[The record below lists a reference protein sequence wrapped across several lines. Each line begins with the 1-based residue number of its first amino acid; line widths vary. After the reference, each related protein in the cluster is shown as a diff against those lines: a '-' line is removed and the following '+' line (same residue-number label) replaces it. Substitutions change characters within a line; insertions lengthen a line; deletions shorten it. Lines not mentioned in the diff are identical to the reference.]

1 MFSTL
6 RNSKG
11 FTLVEL
17 AIVLVIIG
25 ILLGAVLKGQELINN
40 AKIKRVYSQYRE
52 VYAAILTYQDR
63 FGALPGDDNTTGLA
77 TRWNPPTYYTAGT
90 GSGTINGGTTTT
102 MFTCAAATA
111 TETCGMWD
119 HLRRAGILSGPLDG
133 TNPRNPFGGT
143 VGMAYVTLGG
153 APGVALLTNWI
164 GMSNVPTNLAQSIDT
179 QYDDGNAMTGDIRA
193 LAAYAAGSS
202 TPISIFIKY

>member
-40 AKIKRVYSQYRE
+40 ARLKRVYSQYRE

-63 FGALPGDDNTTGLA
+63 YGAMPGDDNTTGLA
-77 TRWNPPTYYTAGT
+77 TRWVPPTYYTAGT
-90 GSGTINGGTTTT
+90 GNGQINGGTTAS

-111 TETCGMWD
+111 TETCAMWD
-119 HLRRAGILSGPLDG
+119 HLRRAGIISGPLDG

-143 VGMAYVTLGG
+143 VGVAYVAIAGTP
-153 APGVALLTNWI
+153 AITTNWV
-164 GMSNVPTNLAQSIDT
+164 GMSNVPGNLAQTIDT
-179 QYDDGNAMTGDIRA
+179 QYDDGNALTGDIRA
-193 LAAYAAGSS
+193 LAAYVPGSS
-202 TPISIFIKY
+202 NPISIFIKM

>member
-52 VYAAILTYQDR
+52 VFAATLTYQDR
-63 FGALPGDDNTTGLA
+63 YGALPGDDNTTGLA
-77 TRWNPPTYYTAGT
+77 TRWNPVTYYTT
-90 GSGTINGGTTTT
+90 GNGNGQINGGTLVN

-111 TETCGMWD
+111 AERCGMWD
-119 HLRRAGILSGPLDG
+119 HMRRAGILSGPLDG

-143 VGMAYVTLGG
+143 VGMAYVTLGT
-153 APGVALLTNWI
+153 PALLTNWI

-179 QYDDGNAMTGDIRA
+179 QYDDGNALTGDIRA
-193 LAAYAAGSS
+193 EVAYAAGAS
-202 TPISIFIKY
+202 TPVAIFFKY